1 MAAEY
6 QQVDWRVAD
15 YATFCL
21 DDDIIDPST
30 QRPLFIRGPRPQQL
44 EKDAYFVCL
53 GGAHTFGRFC
63 ARPFPTILQET
74 LSLPVLNISHGGA
87 GPSFF
92 GGDRLLRYLNNAQF
106 VIVQVMS
113 GRSES
118 NSLFESDGVGY
129 YRRRTDGANLN
140 CDQAFSELLRT
151 KPQPFI
157 SKIIE
162 ETRGNWCANYRRLL
176 SAITV
181 PKILFWFSTRVPDYK
196 QGWCNLS
203 ELFGA
208 FPQLVNAQ
216 TVREIQKCCEAYVE
230 CTTERGMPQILID
243 RFTGERTVITDSWTP
258 EPWADNWYYPTPEM
272 HEDAAHL
279 LAPACRS
286 MGRLS

>member
-15 YATFCL
+15 YAPFCL

-30 QRPLFIRGPRPQQL
+30 QRPLLIRGPRPQHL

-53 GGAHTFGRFC
+53 GAAQTFGRFC
-63 ARPFPTILQET
+63 ARPFPTILQEK

-118 NSLFESDGVGY
+118 NSLFKSDGIGH

-140 CDQAFSELLRT
+140 CDQAFRELLRT
-151 KPQPFI
+151 KPQAFI
-157 SKIIE
+157 SEIVE
-162 ETRGNWCANYRRLL
+162 ETRRNWCASYNRLL

-181 PKILFWFSTRVPDYK
+181 PKLLLWFSTRAPDYR

-216 TVREIQKCCEAYVE
+216 IVREVQQCCEAYVE
-230 CTTERGMPQILID
+230 CTTERGMPQILVD
-243 RFTGERTVITDSWTP
+243 RFTGERTIITDPWTS
-258 EPWADNWYYPTPEM
+258 EPWVDNWYYPTPEM
-272 HEDAAHL
+272 HEDAADL
-279 LAPACRS
+279 LTPACRS
-286 MGRLS
+286 IGRLS